1 MGAEQDIVVYTQL
14 AIHMMDTMKRF
25 KNNGLRKVFNDII
38 LNAKNRL

>member
-14 AIHMMDTMKRF
+14 AIYMMDTMKWF